1 MEKIITAIKSAFEEF
16 DESEFRLDMLLDEIP
31 DWDSMSSINFQLELQ
46 NMFGVKFPEDVAFT
60 GDQKISEVI
69 EILRKQGA
77 DI

>member
-31 DWDSMSSINFQLELQ
+31 DWDSMSSINFQLALQ
-46 NMFGVKFPEDVAFT
+46 NTFGVKLSEDVVFT
-60 GDQKISEVI
+60 GEHTVSDVI
-69 EILRKQGA
+69 EILREQGA

>member
-16 DESEFRLDMLLDEIP
+16 DESEFRSDMLLDEIP

-46 NMFGVKFPEDVAFT
+46 NMFEVNLEDVVFT
-60 GDQKISEVI
+60 GDHKISEVI

-77 DI
+77 NI